1 VEVGHR
7 SANLTGLVSAAA
19 RATPQRPALLAGPI
33 RWTHA
38 EFDALIDTAAAG
50 LRAADLRIGD
60 RVALLTTDA
69 PAFIRSY
76 LGALRAGLVAV
87 PLDHTAAGPEVAA
100 SLVETGARL
109 LIVDPGTLEAGRAGA
124 AEARTRVAVA
134 GDPGPD
140 GLDALL
146 VAGRPG
152 PLDPPG
158 PGGEAVAVLL
168 QTAGTGGRPKRAMLS
183 HRALLA
189 NLDQCAALDPAPVTP
204 ADTVLLALPLFHVFG
219 LNAVLGQALHAGATV
234 VVATDPD
241 PAATL
246 KLVARE
252 RVTSVAGTPAMFSAW
267 AALPDVA
274 AALAGVRVLV
284 SGSAPMRTEA
294 AEAFRAATGKP
305 VWQGYGLT
313 EAAPVV
319 SASMRSITG
328 SVRAPL
334 PGIQIKLLDPAG
346 APVADGDPGELWIRG
361 ANLFSGYWPDGN
373 GGPGPDGWFATGDVG
388 WADPTGNLFMVSTRS
403 DVIVVSGFSV
413 YPGEVEDVV
422 TAMPGVREAA
432 VVAVPDEATGQ
443 AVKVFVVGDAAVD
456 VDAVREW
463 CAARL
468 GRFKVPRQVEFVAEL
483 PRSVAGKIARGRL
496 RDQA

>member
-7 SANLTGLVSAAA
+7 STNLAGLVSAAA
-19 RATPQRPALLAGPI
+19 RAAPNRPALLAGPT
-33 RWTHA
+33 RWTYA
-38 EFDALIDTAAAG
+38 ELDVLVDAAAAG
-50 LRAADLRIGD
+50 LQAADLRIGD
-60 RVALLTTDA
+60 RVALLTTDV
-69 PAFIRSY
+69 PAFLRGY

-100 SLVETGARL
+100 ALVQTGARL
-109 LIVDPGTLEAGRAGA
+109 LIADSGTIAAGRAGA
-124 AEARTRVAVA
+124 AAGNARLALV

-146 VAGRPG
+146 SEGVPA
-152 PLDPPG
+152 PPG

-189 NLDQCAALDPAPVTP
+189 NLDQCAALDPAPVTA

-246 KLVARE
+246 ALVANE
-252 RVTSVAGTPAMFSAW
+252 RVTSVAGTPSMFAAW
-267 AALPDVA
+267 AALPEAA

-284 SGSAPMRTEA
+284 SGSAPMRPEA

-319 SASMRSITG
+319 SASMRTIPG
-328 SVRAPL
+328 SVGAPL
-334 PGIQIKLLDPAG
+334 PGIEIRLLDTAG

-361 ANLFSGYWPDGN
+361 ANLFSGYWPDGH

-388 WADPTGNLFMVSTRS
+388 LADANGNLFMVSTRS
-403 DVIVVSGFSV
+403 DVIVVSGFTV

-432 VVAVPDEATGQ
+432 VVAVADEATGQ
-443 AVKVFVVGDAAVD
+443 AVKVFVVGDPSSD
-456 VDAVREW
+456 PDAVQQW

-483 PRSVAGKIARGRL
+483 PRSMAGKIARGRL
-496 RDQA
+496 RDAE